1 MSAVSAGD
9 KQGVSQLLSMEINP
23 NTCLPQVNSYSY
35 ISNFAIYNKT
45 LCLNVQTH
53 STPLMEASR
62 IGNVEI
68 AQLLLNKGKAQPD
81 LPNEVL

>member
-1 MSAVSAGD
+1 MIPGANARRKYEREQKS
-9 KQGVSQLLSMEINP
+9 LECNNLEY
-23 NTCLPQVNSYSY
+23 LPQHNVPK
-35 ISNFAIYNKT
+35 FASYNKT
-45 LCLNVQTH
+45 LLQTH